1 YFRFNGACLECSPG
15 HRLTLVAMLALMAI
29 FCYATYHMTG
39 GSTMLHQL
47 TTLLGVTMSLG
58 YIVTY
63 LQMMGLFGIILFDWH
78 LSSVDGKAWSSL
90 LTVLRLALF
99 DFGEALALDC
109 WSSNISPLG
118 VYIARML
125 IPLLL
130 YGMMTFLWFCIQFKR
145 YHLVTSIGRSYKWE
159 YLSLAN
165 SIGQITQA
173 LFIPIV
179 VSSLAPLQC
188 FSHPSRDAQSVLQ
201 YPEQLCEGSD
211 YWAMVGVGIA
221 CFAVFVVGFV
231 CLVFW
236 ATLWVGGLCETDPSY
251 MKRFRFLFY
260 RFRQDRYYWPTIIVT
275 RNLALSLVPFIK
287 VDDIHLKI
295 LLFDMVISAAL
306 VMQFKF
312 WPWRSHLLNWS
323 EVISQ
328 ALMLLT
334 TIISA

>member
-1 YFRFNGACLECSPG
+1 
-15 HRLTLVAMLALMAI
+15 
-29 FCYATYHMTG
+29 
-39 GSTMLHQL
+39 
-47 TTLLGVTMSLG
+47 
-58 YIVTY
+58 
-63 LQMMGLFGIILFDWH
+63 
-78 LSSVDGKAWSSL
+78 
-90 LTVLRLALF
+90 
-99 DFGEALALDC
+99 
-109 WSSNISPLG
+109 
-118 VYIARML
+118 
-125 IPLLL
+125 
-130 YGMMTFLWFCIQFKR
+130 MMTFLWFCIQFKR

-188 FSHPSRDAQSVLQ
+188 FSHPSRDARSVLQ

-221 CFAVFVVGFV
+221 CFVVFVVGFV

-236 ATLWVGGLCETDPSY
+236 ATLWVGGICETDPSY

-287 VDDIHLKI
+287 
-295 LLFDMVISAAL
+295 
-306 VMQFKF
+306 
-312 WPWRSHLLNWS
+312 
-323 EVISQ
+323 
-328 ALMLLT
+328 
-334 TIISA
+334 